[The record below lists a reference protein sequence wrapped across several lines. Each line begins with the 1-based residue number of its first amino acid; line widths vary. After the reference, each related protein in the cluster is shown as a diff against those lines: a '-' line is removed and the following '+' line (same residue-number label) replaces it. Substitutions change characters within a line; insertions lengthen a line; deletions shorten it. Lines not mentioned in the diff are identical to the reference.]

1 MAIVRTATAAVT
13 LTDVIDGQ
21 SAVSAFLTNANHTF
35 ISSPTGQVGDAART
49 DFQTNVQA
57 YVGGTELAYSS
68 NATAGDGE
76 FVIDDI
82 QQATGFTFVEGAD
95 GTITCDAIV
104 APDAAEYKRSGTVI
118 VTVAYNTG
126 KFTGTIDLELSVTIV
141 RDGAD
146 STVINL
152 IQSDHTFLADADG
165 VLASDQNDVIV
176 EFVVTGTA
184 TNVAISTKTN
194 GGAFSATAVGTEAGK
209 IAGYRLSQSDSF
221 TTTGSLPTEGWT
233 TGSQIKIAPSN
244 VGDSAFSYT
253 MKVSGDQ
260 GQDVVSVAKLLA
272 GRGAIKV
279 DIETSGGST
288 IFRNNSGNPVTLTAV
303 VTDATSEGDNEITDG
318 VGGFEIKYS
327 WEYGDGSSVRV
338 ASASDSTVVTAGGVF
353 ADGTNNN
360 FSAITAGPDVVPDTS
375 APISIRCD
383 VTVTK
388 STS

>member
-68 NATAGDGE
+68 NATASDGE
-76 FVIDDI
+76 FVIEDI

-104 APDAAEYKRSGTVI
+104 APDASEYKRSGTVI

-152 IQSDHTFLADADG
+152 IQSDHTFLADADV

-184 TNVAISTKTN
+184 TNVTISTKTN
-194 GGAFSATAVGTEAGK
+194 GGAFSATTVGTEAGK

-279 DIETSGGST
+279 DIIPSGLIT
-288 IFRNNSGNPVTLTAV
+288 FRNNSGDPVPLTAV
-303 VTDATSEGDNEITDG
+303 VTDATSEGDNIITDN

-327 WEYGDGSSVRV
+327 WEYGDGTSVRV
-338 ASASDSTVVTAGGVF
+338 ASASDSTVVTSGGVV
-353 ADGTNNN
+353 ADGINNN
-360 FSAITAGPDVVPDTS
+360 FSGITVGPEVVPDTS

>member
-57 YVGGTELAYSS
+57 YVGGTELAYSG

-76 FVIDDI
+76 FVIQDI

-104 APDAAEYKRSGTVI
+104 APDAQEYKRSGTVI

-165 VLASDQNDVIV
+165 VLASDQDDVIV
-176 EFVVTGTA
+176 EFIVTGTA
-184 TNVAISTKTN
+184 TNVAITTKTN
-194 GGAFSATAVGTEAGK
+194 GGAFSAATVGTGSGQ
-209 IAGYRLSQSDSF
+209 IAGYRLSQSDTF
-221 TTTGSLPTEGWT
+221 VTTSLPTEGWT
-233 TGSQIKIAPSN
+233 TGSQIKIAPTN
-244 VGDSAFSYT
+244 VGNDAFSYT
-253 MKVSGDQ
+253 MKVAGDQ

-279 DIETSGGST
+279 DIIPSGPT
-288 IFRNNSGNPVTLTAV
+288 TFRNNSGDPVTLTAV
-303 VTDATSEGDNEITDG
+303 VTDATGEGDNVLTDG

-327 WEYGDGSSVRV
+327 WEYGDGSQVRV
-338 ASASDSTVVTAGGVF
+338 AAVNDPTVVLSGGVV
-353 ADGTNNN
+353 ADGNNNN
-360 FSAITAGPDVVPDTS
+360 FAAITAGPEVVPDTS

>member
-57 YVGGTELAYSS
+57 YVGGTELAYSG

-76 FVIDDI
+76 FVIQDI

-165 VLASDQNDVIV
+165 VLASNQDDIIV

-194 GGAFSATAVGTEAGK
+194 GGAFSAATVGTEAGK

-221 TTTGSLPTEGWT
+221 VTTTSLPTEGWT

-244 VGDSAFSYT
+244 VGNDAFSYT
-253 MKVSGDQ
+253 MKVAGDQ

-279 DIETSGGST
+279 DIIPSGPT
-288 IFRNNSGNPVTLTAV
+288 TFRNNSGDPVTLTAV
-303 VTDATSEGDNEITDG
+303 VTDATSEGDNVITDG

-338 ASASDSTVVTAGGVF
+338 TSASDSTVVLSGGVV
-353 ADGTNNN
+353 ADGNNNN
-360 FSAITAGPDVVPDTS
+360 FPAITAGPDVVPDTS

>member
-68 NATAGDGE
+68 NATASDGE
-76 FVIDDI
+76 FVIEDI

-104 APDAAEYKRSGTVI
+104 APDASEYKRSGTVI

-184 TNVAISTKTN
+184 TNVTISTKTN
-194 GGAFSATAVGTEAGK
+194 GGAFSATTVGTEAGK

-279 DIETSGGST
+279 DIIPSGLIT
-288 IFRNNSGNPVTLTAV
+288 FRNNSGDPVPLTAV
-303 VTDATSEGDNEITDG
+303 VTDATSEGDNIITDN

-327 WEYGDGSSVRV
+327 WEYGDGTSVRV
-338 ASASDSTVVTAGGVF
+338 ASASDSTVVTSGGVV
-353 ADGTNNN
+353 ADGVNNN
-360 FSAITAGPDVVPDTS
+360 FSGITVGPEVVPDTS

>member
-35 ISSPTGQVGDAART
+35 ISSPTGQVGSAART

-68 NATAGDGE
+68 NATAGDAE
-76 FVIDDI
+76 FVIQEI
-82 QQATGFTFVEGAD
+82 QQATGFTFIEGTD

-104 APDAAEYKRSGTVI
+104 APDAVEYKRSGTVI

-141 RDGAD
+141 KDGAD

-165 VLASDQNDVIV
+165 VLASDQDDVVV

-184 TNVAISTKTN
+184 TNVAITTKTN
-194 GGAFSATAVGTEAGK
+194 GGAFGAASVGTASGQV
-209 IAGYRLSQSDSF
+209 AGYRLSQADNF
-221 TTTGSLPTEGWT
+221 TTSGSLPTEGWT
-233 TGSQIKIAPSN
+233 TGSQIKIAPDN
-244 VGDSAFSYT
+244 VGNSAFSYT

-272 GRGAIKV
+272 GRGAVKV
-279 DIETSGGST
+279 DIIPSGQT
-288 IFRNNSGNPVTLTAV
+288 IFRNNSGDPVTLSAV
-303 VTDATSEGDNEITDG
+303 VTDATGEGDNVLTDG

-327 WEYGDGSSVRV
+327 WEYGDGSQVRV
-338 ASASDSTVVTAGGVF
+338 AGVNDPTVVLSGGVV
-353 ADGTNNN
+353 ADGNNNN
-360 FSAITAGPDVVPDTS
+360 FAAITAGPEVVPDTS

>member
-1 MAIVRTATAAVT
+1 M
-13 LTDVIDGQ
+13 
-21 SAVSAFLTNANHTF
+21 
-35 ISSPTGQVGDAART
+35 
-49 DFQTNVQA
+49 
-57 YVGGTELAYSS
+57 
-68 NATAGDGE
+68 
-76 FVIDDI
+76 
-82 QQATGFTFVEGAD
+82 
-95 GTITCDAIV
+95 
-104 APDAAEYKRSGTVI
+104 
-118 VTVAYNTG
+118 
-126 KFTGTIDLELSVTIV
+126 
-141 RDGAD
+141 
-146 STVINL
+146 
-152 IQSDHTFLADADG
+152 
-165 VLASDQNDVIV
+165 ASDQDDVIV

-194 GGAFSATAVGTEAGK
+194 GGVFAAATVGTGSGQV
-209 IAGYRLSQSDSF
+209 AGYRLSQSDSF
-221 TTTGSLPTEGWT
+221 ITNGTLPSEGWT

-244 VGDSAFSYT
+244 VGNDAFSYT

-279 DIETSGGST
+279 DIIPSGPT
-288 IFRNNSGNPVTLTAV
+288 TFRNNSGDPVTLTAV
-303 VTDATSEGDNEITDG
+303 VTDATSEGDSVLTDG

-327 WEYGDGSSVRV
+327 WEYGDGSLVRV
-338 ASASDSTVVTAGGVF
+338 ASASDATVVSAGGVV

>member
-194 GGAFSATAVGTEAGK
+194 GGAFSATTVGTEAGK

-279 DIETSGGST
+279 DIIPSGLIT
-288 IFRNNSGNPVTLTAV
+288 FRNNSGDPVPLTAV
-303 VTDATSEGDNEITDG
+303 VTDATSEGDNIITDN

-327 WEYGDGSSVRV
+327 WEYGDGTSVRV
-338 ASASDSTVVTAGGVF
+338 ASASDSTVVTSGGVV
-353 ADGTNNN
+353 ADGINNN
-360 FSAITAGPDVVPDTS
+360 FSGITVGPEVVPDTS

>member
-57 YVGGTELAYSS
+57 YVGGTELAYSG

-76 FVIDDI
+76 FVIEDI
-82 QQATGFTFVEGAD
+82 QQATGFTFVEGAQ
-95 GTITCDAIV
+95 GIITCDAIV
-104 APDAAEYKRSGTVI
+104 APDDTAYKRSGTVI

-165 VLASDQNDVIV
+165 VLASDQDDVIV
-176 EFVVTGTA
+176 EFIVTGTA
-184 TNVAISTKTN
+184 TNVAVSTKTN
-194 GGAFSATAVGTEAGK
+194 GGAFSASTVGTGSGQV
-209 IAGYRLSQSDSF
+209 AGYRLSQSDSF
-221 TTTGSLPTEGWT
+221 TTTSLPTEGWT

-253 MKVSGDQ
+253 MKVAGDQ

-279 DIETSGGST
+279 DIIPSGPT
-288 IFRNNSGNPVTLTAV
+288 TFRNNSGTPVTLTAV
-303 VTDATSEGDNEITDG
+303 VTDATSEGDNVITDG
-318 VGGFEIKYS
+318 IGGFEIKYS

-338 ASASDSTVVTAGGVF
+338 TSASDATVVSSGGVF

>member
-35 ISSPTGQVGDAART
+35 ISSPTGQVGIPARG

-76 FVIDDI
+76 FVIEDI
-82 QQATGFTFVEGAD
+82 QQATGFTFIEGAD

-104 APDAAEYKRSGTVI
+104 PPDDAEYKRSGTVI
-118 VTVAYNTG
+118 ITVAYNTG

-165 VLASDQNDVIV
+165 VLASDQDDVIV

-184 TNVAISTKTN
+184 TNVAITTKTN
-194 GGAFSATAVGTEAGK
+194 GGAFSATSVGTASGQ
-209 IAGYRLSQSDSF
+209 IAGYRTSQSETF
-221 TTTGSLPTEGWT
+221 ITTGSLPTEGWT

-244 VGDSAFSYT
+244 VGNSAFSYT

-272 GRGAIKV
+272 GRGAVKL
-279 DIETSGGST
+279 DIIPSGGKT
-288 IFRNNSGNPVTLTAV
+288 IFRNNSGDPVTLNAV
-303 VTDATSEGDNEITDG
+303 VTDATAEGDNELTDG

-327 WEYGDGSSVRV
+327 WEYGDGSQVRV
-338 ASASDSTVVTAGGVF
+338 AAVNDPTVVLSGGVV
-353 ADGTNNN
+353 ADGDTNN
-360 FSAITAGPDVVPDTS
+360 FAAITAGPEVVPDTS